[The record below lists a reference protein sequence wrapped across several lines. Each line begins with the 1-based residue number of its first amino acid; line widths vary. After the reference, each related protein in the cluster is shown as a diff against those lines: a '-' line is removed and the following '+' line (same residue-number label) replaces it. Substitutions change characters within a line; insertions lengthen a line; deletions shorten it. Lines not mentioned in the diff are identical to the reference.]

1 MSEDTKTIF
10 LVYSMIL
17 AANLL
22 ASTVIAILVAYIVY
36 FFKKYKPFKRQE
48 DAENTENT
56 SVILNSQKLTS
67 VSSTSVSNNVNQS
80 SIGIGNT
87 QSVKTLIKG

>member
-1 MSEDTKTIF
+1 
-10 LVYSMIL
+10 MIL